1 MDKAKKLSNVYFD
14 WIKKEVEFKN
24 VDKNY
29 VSINTPF
36 VDNNYDNVEIYASF
50 INDDTV
56 EVSDFGFTLY
66 NLEEQGMKI
75 TPRFKTGWKIFE
87 NILNDFGVTNNQG
100 TLIIKTSLDRF
111 PVAKTRLL
119 QAIMRINDIYYL
131 NKNNV
136 TESFNEIIS
145 KFFKSRN
152 ILFTPSFEIPNFS
165 GASSHFDFSIPN
177 KSDKERVVK
186 TVSRPNDVNAA
197 KIFNFDVRATKDTR
211 SSKFILLVNNLKEK
225 DLNSALKAT
234 AMDTLNDETANVLG
248 FHEVR
253 ENNTELVND

>member
-87 NILNDFGVTNNQG
+87 NI
-100 TLIIKTSLDRF
+100 
-111 PVAKTRLL
+111 
-119 QAIMRINDIYYL
+119 
-131 NKNNV
+131 
-136 TESFNEIIS
+136 
-145 KFFKSRN
+145 
-152 ILFTPSFEIPNFS
+152 
-165 GASSHFDFSIPN
+165 
-177 KSDKERVVK
+177 
-186 TVSRPNDVNAA
+186 
-197 KIFNFDVRATKDTR
+197 
-211 SSKFILLVNNLKEK
+211 
-225 DLNSALKAT
+225 
-234 AMDTLNDETANVLG
+234 
-248 FHEVR
+248 
-253 ENNTELVND
+253 